1 MYMIFRLFFVLNMI
15 AICAIMV
22 VGWGKYILI
31 KPTPEKRKEMSEKSE
46 YKNQYAAQNYDS
58 LRIIVP
64 KGCKD
69 LVKAAA
75 TAKTGGS
82 INGYVNQAINE
93 RLQKDG
99 FPVMQRQEQEGAGTG
114 ENHDD

>member
-1 MYMIFRLFFVLNMI
+1 M
-15 AICAIMV
+15 A
-22 VGWGKYILI
+22 
-31 KPTPEKRKEMSEKSE
+31 KSSTKA
-46 YKNQYAAQNYDS
+46 KNKYAAKAYDCIT
-58 LRIIVP
+58 LLIP

-75 TAKTGGS
+75 SAKTGGS

-99 FPVMQRQEQEGAGTG
+99 FPVMQRQEQEGAG
-114 ENHDD
+114 EP

>member
-1 MYMIFRLFFVLNMI
+1 MM
-15 AICAIMV
+15 
-22 VGWGKYILI
+22 GKIYSR
-31 KPTPEKRKEMSEKSE
+31 KTHPQEKREEMAKASTKA
-46 YKNQYAAQNYDS
+46 KNKYAAQNYDS

-64 KGCKD
+64 KGCKE

-99 FPVMQRQEQEGAGTG
+99 FPVMQRQEQEE
-114 ENHDD
+114 ENHAGN

>member
-1 MYMIFRLFFVLNMI
+1 M
-15 AICAIMV
+15 A
-22 VGWGKYILI
+22 GK
-31 KPTPEKRKEMSEKSE
+31 TA
-46 YKNQYAAQNYDS
+46 YKNKYAAQNYD
-58 LRIIVP
+58 RISIMLP
-64 KGCKD
+64 KGSKD

-99 FPVMQRQEQEGAGTG
+99 FPVMQRQEQEGAG
-114 ENHDD
+114 EP

>member
-1 MYMIFRLFFVLNMI
+1 
-15 AICAIMV
+15 
-22 VGWGKYILI
+22 
-31 KPTPEKRKEMSEKSE
+31 MSEKSE
-46 YKNQYAAQNYDS
+46 YKNKYAAQNYDS

-99 FPVMQRQEQEGAGTG
+99 FPVMQRQEQEGAETG

>member
-1 MYMIFRLFFVLNMI
+1 MT
-15 AICAIMV
+15 
-22 VGWGKYILI
+22 GK
-31 KPTPEKRKEMSEKSE
+31 TA
-46 YKNQYAAQNYDS
+46 YKNKYAAQNYD
-58 LRIIVP
+58 RISIMLP

-99 FPVMQRQEQEGAGTG
+99 FPVMQRQEQEE
-114 ENHDD
+114 ENHAGN

>member
-1 MYMIFRLFFVLNMI
+1 MYMNFRLFFVLNMI
-15 AICAIMV
+15 AIYAIMV
-22 VGWGKYILI
+22 VGWENYTLVT
-31 KPTPEKRKEMSEKSE
+31 PTPEKREEMSEKSE
-46 YKNQYAAQNYDS
+46 YKNKYAAQNYDS

-64 KGCKD
+64 KGCKA

-99 FPVMQRQEQEGAGTG
+99 FPVMQRQEQEE
-114 ENHDD
+114 ENHAGN

>member
-1 MYMIFRLFFVLNMI
+1 MYMNFRLFFVLNMI
-15 AICAIMV
+15 AIYAIM

-31 KPTPEKRKEMSEKSE
+31 KPTPEKREEMSEKSE
-46 YKNQYAAQNYDS
+46 YKNKYAAQNYDS

-82 INGYVNQAINE
+82 INGYVNQAINAQ
-93 RLQKDG
+93 LQKDG
-99 FPVMQRQEQEGAGTG
+99 FPVMQRQEQEGAG
-114 ENHDD
+114 EP

>member
-1 MYMIFRLFFVLNMI
+1 M
-15 AICAIMV
+15 A
-22 VGWGKYILI
+22 GK
-31 KPTPEKRKEMSEKSE
+31 TA
-46 YKNQYAAQNYDS
+46 YKNKYAAQNYD
-58 LRIIVP
+58 RISIMLP
-64 KGCKD
+64 TGCKD

-99 FPVMQRQEQEGAGTG
+99 FPVMQRQEQEGAG
-114 ENHDD
+114 EP

>member
-1 MYMIFRLFFVLNMI
+1 ML
-15 AICAIMV
+15 
-22 VGWGKYILI
+22 
-31 KPTPEKRKEMSEKSE
+31 
-46 YKNQYAAQNYDS
+46 
-58 LRIIVP
+58 P
-64 KGCKD
+64 KGCKE

-99 FPVMQRQEQEGAGTG
+99 FPVMQRQEQEGAG
-114 ENHDD
+114 EP

>member
-1 MYMIFRLFFVLNMI
+1 
-15 AICAIMV
+15 MV
-22 VGWGKYILI
+22 VGWENYTLVTPI
-31 KPTPEKRKEMSEKSE
+31 PEKREEMAGKTT
-46 YKNQYAAQNYDS
+46 YKNQYAAENYD
-58 LRIIVP
+58 RISIMLP

-99 FPVMQRQEQEGAGTG
+99 FPVMQRQEQEGAG
-114 ENHDD
+114 EP